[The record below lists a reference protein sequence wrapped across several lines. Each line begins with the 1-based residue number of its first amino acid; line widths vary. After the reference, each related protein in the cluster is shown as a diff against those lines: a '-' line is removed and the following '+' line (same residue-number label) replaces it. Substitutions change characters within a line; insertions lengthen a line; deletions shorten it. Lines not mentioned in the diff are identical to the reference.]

1 MIRFCKL
8 LFSLFIG
15 FSSYFGQVNNYFRH
29 ENSLKYANNLFNN
42 FEYELAMIEYSHL
55 LNDYDFIL
63 KKYLISVNKSE
74 KYNIG
79 LSTFN
84 SLNQI
89 DYNQE
94 VWDEYFKILFLNRNF
109 ETLNKELATRN
120 SKTSKSLK
128 LALNILSDSLIQST
142 HLEGF
147 PELKNVLLYK
157 NQLKKKSPLL
167 AGIAST
173 LFPGAG
179 KLYTGY
185 HKDGI
190 ASILFVGLNS
200 YLSYRGFKKRGIK
213 SGYGWIYSIAGVSFY
228 LGNIYGSAKSAKTR
242 NKQSK
247 KDLYEKLDNIYH

>member
-8 LFSLFIG
+8 FLALFIG
-15 FSSYFGQVNNYFRH
+15 LSSSHGQSENYFSK
-29 ENSLKYANNLFNN
+29 ENTLKYANYLFNN
-42 FEYELAMIEYSHL
+42 FEYELAMDEYSQL
-55 LNDYDFIL
+55 LNNYDFVL
-63 KKYLISVNKSE
+63 KKYLISSNKSE
-74 KYNIG
+74 NYDLGI
-79 LSTFN
+79 STFK
-84 SLNQI
+84 SMDQ
-89 DYNQE
+89 DDTQQE
-94 VWDEYFKILFLNRNF
+94 ILDEYFKILFLNRNF
-109 ETLNKELATRN
+109 EILSKELATRN

-128 LALNILSDSLIQST
+128 LAFNILSDSLIESSQ
-142 HLEGF
+142 LEGF
-147 PELKNVLLYK
+147 PELKNVLSYK

-173 LFPGAG
+173 FFPGAG

-185 HKDGI
+185 HKDAI

>member
-15 FSSYFGQVNNYFRH
+15 FSSYFGQVNNYFSD

-74 KYNIG
+74 KYSIG
-79 LSTFN
+79 LSTFD

-128 LALNILSDSLIQST
+128 LAS
-142 HLEGF
+142 
-147 PELKNVLLYK
+147 
-157 NQLKKKSPLL
+157 
-167 AGIAST
+167 
-173 LFPGAG
+173 
-179 KLYTGY
+179 
-185 HKDGI
+185 
-190 ASILFVGLNS
+190 
-200 YLSYRGFKKRGIK
+200 
-213 SGYGWIYSIAGVSFY
+213 
-228 LGNIYGSAKSAKTR
+228 
-242 NKQSK
+242 
-247 KDLYEKLDNIYH
+247 

>member
-15 FSSYFGQVNNYFRH
+15 FSSYFGQVNNYFSD

-42 FEYELAMIEYSHL
+42 FEYELAMIEYSKL
-55 LNDYDFIL
+55 LDDYDFVL
-63 KKYLISVNKSE
+63 KKYLISSNKSE
-74 KYNIG
+74 NYDLGI
-79 LSTFN
+79 STFK
-84 SLNQI
+84 SMDQ
-89 DYNQE
+89 DDTQQE
-94 VWDEYFKILFLNRNF
+94 ILDEYFKILFLNRNF
-109 ETLNKELATRN
+109 EILSKELATRN

-128 LALNILSDSLIQST
+128 LALNILSDSLIEST
-142 HLEGF
+142 QIEGF

-167 AGIAST
+167 AGIASI

-185 HKDGI
+185 HKDAI

>member
-1 MIRFCKL
+1 MIRFSKL
-8 LFSLFIG
+8 LFSIFIG
-15 FSSYFGQVNNYFRH
+15 FSSYFGQVNNYFSD
-29 ENSLKYANNLFNN
+29 ENTLKYANYLFNN
-42 FEYELAMIEYSHL
+42 FEYKLAMNEYSQL
-55 LNDYDFIL
+55 LNNYDFVL
-63 KKYLISVNKSE
+63 KKYLISVNKSG

-109 ETLNKELATRN
+109 QILNKELATRN

-128 LALNILSDSLIQST
+128 LALKILSDSLIQST
-142 HLEGF
+142 QLEGF

-185 HKDGI
+185 HKDAI
-190 ASILFVGLNS
+190 ASLLFVGLNS

-247 KDLYEKLDNIYH
+247 KDLYEKLDNLYN